1 MRDDENSPKTMTGAD
16 ALVAVAVASGV
27 EVCFANPG
35 TSEMHLVGALAR
47 RPDELKSVL
56 VLHENI
62 ASGAA
67 DGFARARK
75 RTGGRAMTLLHCY
88 VGLANALS
96 NSHNASRGRSPV
108 VNVVGDTSTFHRG
121 RGALLDNDVE
131 ALARTVCEHGG
142 VVRDCSVPESI
153 PMNVVDAF

>member
-1 MRDDENSPKTMTGAD
+1 MRDDENAPKTLTGAD

-27 EVCFANPG
+27 DVLRQSGNLRKCI
-35 TSEMHLVGALAR
+35 SSALAR

-96 NSHNASRGRSPV
+96 NSHNASGDGVETPRQRRRRGHVDVSPR
-108 VNVVGDTSTFHRG
+108 TRG
-121 RGALLDNDVE
+121 V
-131 ALARTVCEHGG
+131 AR
-142 VVRDCSVPESI
+142 
-153 PMNVVDAF
+153 